1 MRLSVRCF
9 KLNRSLFLLPT
20 YSSSK
25 IVGVGSMIPTN
36 ITREEVLKAI
46 LRMNKDGVPAGRKA
60 RKFVLVHEGENYPPK
75 YVLSLANVYANGRE
89 LDPEEYSGGFE
100 SNNYLTR
107 LGFDIMEKSTSER
120 IKLKSSIMKR
130 RRKATK
136 RTHDERC
143 PECKNT
149 VLELLKSSFREVQ
162 TGYRFEAGIKPEDYE
177 GTAFY
182 PSLRKIYEAL
192 QAYRGHQEFTKA
204 KSLPNVDY
212 FVPDPGF
219 ILEFDESQHFTEP
232 RRITLEHYPEGL
244 KLGFD
249 KNRWMTKCEE
259 INAKDNDPPYRD
271 EQRAWY
277 DTLRDFLPSVIG
289 LEPTVRLFSKGLRW
303 CNLDPS
309 VRSDADRFK
318 ELLKGKRPKPRVEVR
333 ADPDPSLARIVIA
346 GEWDGEIEASRRLLK
361 EVHRNWPK
369 GVRVN
374 CMITCGAF
382 LTFPWPDS
390 LSHVRDNKFPE
401 ESVLKILTSAAQEQ
415 CEQLLD
421 EEIREVLLDHTDYVT
436 IGIDTRKHKVSL
448 SSVSIPNAHAEL
460 VTLVDLKKNKYYWTG
475 KSFPTTGQERGL
487 VRFPD
492 LETHFVDLPFGK
504 VMVLG
509 CHDLSA
515 FNLRG
520 KANTVVEWR
529 QKAREEF
536 FDSVRTEKPDI
547 VLHHPHV
554 TDSIRTWTASWN
566 ELVRTAP
573 SVKLY
578 LGAGRYYNEN
588 GERSSLE
595 QVLMKTKLGETIDI
609 EARTV

>member
-1 MRLSVRCF
+1 
-9 KLNRSLFLLPT
+9 
-20 YSSSK
+20 
-25 IVGVGSMIPTN
+25 MIPQN
-36 ITREEVLKAI
+36 ITREDVINAMQRIEEDRVPASRKSRKFALVH
-46 LRMNKDGVPAGRKA
+46 DGVK
-60 RKFVLVHEGENYPPK
+60 YPPK
-75 YVLSLANVYANGRE
+75 YVLALANLYANGRE
-89 LDPEEYSGGFE
+89 LDPQEHSGGFE
-100 SNNYLTR
+100 SNYYLTR
-107 LGFDIMEKSTSER
+107 LGFDIIEEATTER
-120 IKLKSSIMKR
+120 IKLKPSIKEKR
-130 RRKATK
+130 RKTPQGS
-136 RTHDERC
+136 HNERC

-149 VLELLKSSFREVQ
+149 VIELLRSSFHEVR
-162 TGYRFEAGIKPEDYE
+162 TGHKFEAGIKPEDYE

-182 PSLRKIYEAL
+182 HSLRKIYESL
-192 QAYRGHQEFTKA
+192 QDYRGHQEFTRA
-204 KSLPNVDY
+204 RSLPNVDY
-212 FVPDPGF
+212 FVPDPGL

-232 RRITLEHYPEGL
+232 RRITLEHYPEDL

-249 KNRWMTKCEE
+249 KKRWMTKCEE

-289 LEPTVRLFSKGLRW
+289 LEPTVRLFSKDRRW

-309 VRSDADRFK
+309 VRSDVDRFK
-318 ELLKGKRPKPRVEVR
+318 VHLKGRIPKPRIEVR

-346 GEWDGEIEASRRLLK
+346 GEWDGEIEASRKLLK
-361 EVHRNWPK
+361 EVCRNWPK
-369 GVRVN
+369 GAMVN

-390 LSHVRDNKFPE
+390 LSDVGDNKSPE
-401 ESVLKILTSAAQEQ
+401 ESVLNSLTSAAQKQ
-415 CEQLLD
+415 CELLLGP
-421 EEIREVLLDHTDYVT
+421 EIRKELLNLTDYVT
-436 IGIDTRKHKVSL
+436 IGIDTRKSKISL

-460 VTLVDLKKNKYYWTG
+460 VTLVDLKKNQYHWTG

-492 LETHFVDLPFGK
+492 LRTHFVDLPFGK

-515 FNLRG
+515 FSLRG
-520 KANTVVEWR
+520 KANTVVKWR
-529 QKAREEF
+529 KKAREEF
-536 FDSVRTEKPDI
+536 FDSVQTEQPDI

-578 LGAGRYYNEN
+578 MGAGRYYNEN

-595 QVLMKTKLGETIDI
+595 QVLTKTKLGETIDI